1 MLPSSWRHRL
11 VHAREAKGLINEPF
25 WLSVLLDTSSGKR
38 MYRNLGLVIC
48 NCKEGMLCLHVSDP
62 EARQGLQTA
71 GQRLQIPV
79 KTGVVGAHW

>member
-1 MLPSSWRHRL
+1 MSLSGSQCFSTL
-11 VHAREAKGLINEPF
+11 LQAR
-25 WLSVLLDTSSGKR
+25 R
-38 MYRNLGLVIC
+38 CRNLGLVIC